1 MKRVQVDYI
10 QWLINEYVGMLFS
23 GAYIVGVD
31 HHEELNG
38 ADLVLYDIRELEG
51 VSSQRELSQ
60 WCDKNGGEEE
70 SYEVDRVTLVR
81 IDDF

>member
-1 MKRVQVDYI
+1 MKKIQVDNI
-10 QWLINEYVGMLFS
+10 QWLISEYSGMLFS

-51 VSSQRELSQ
+51 VSSQRELIQ
-60 WCDKNGGEEE
+60 WCDNNGGEEE
-70 SYEVDRVTLVR
+70 SYEVDRATLVR

>member
-1 MKRVQVDYI
+1 MKRVQVDNI
-10 QWLINEYVGMLFS
+10 QWLINQYGGMLFS

-51 VSSQRELSQ
+51 VSSQIELNK
-60 WCDKNGGEEE
+60 WCDDNGGEEE
-70 SYEVDRVTLVR
+70 SYEVNRVTLVR

>member
-1 MKRVQVDYI
+1 MKRSQVDNI
-10 QWLINEYVGMLFS
+10 QWLINEYGGMLFS

>member
-1 MKRVQVDYI
+1 MKKAQVVNV
-10 QWLINEYVGMLFS
+10 QWLINEYGGMLFS

-31 HHEELNG
+31 YHEELNG

-51 VSSQRELSQ
+51 VSSQRELSE
-60 WCDKNGGEEE
+60 WCDKNGGDEEN
-70 SYEVDRVTLVR
+70 YEVDRVTLVR

>member
-1 MKRVQVDYI
+1 MKRVQVDNI
-10 QWLINEYVGMLFS
+10 QWLINQYGGMLFS

-51 VSSQRELSQ
+51 VSSQIELNK
-60 WCDKNGGEEE
+60 WCDDNGGEEE

>member
-1 MKRVQVDYI
+1 MKRVQVDNI
-10 QWLINEYVGMLFS
+10 QWLINEYGGMLFS

-31 HHEELNG
+31 HYEELNG

-51 VSSQRELSQ
+51 VSNQRELSE

-70 SYEVDRVTLVR
+70 AFEVDRVTLVR

>member
-1 MKRVQVDYI
+1 MKKIQVDNV
-10 QWLINEYVGMLFS
+10 QWLINEYGGMLFS

-51 VSSQRELSQ
+51 ISNQRELSQ
-60 WCDKNGGEEE
+60 WCDRNGGEEE

-81 IDDF
+81 VDDF

>member
-1 MKRVQVDYI
+1 MKRIQVDNI
-10 QWLINEYVGMLFS
+10 QWLINEYGGMLFS

-51 VSSQRELSQ
+51 VSSQRELSK
-60 WCDKNGGEEE
+60 WCDDNGGEEE

>member
-1 MKRVQVDYI
+1 MKKIQVDNI
-10 QWLINEYVGMLFS
+10 QWLINEYGGMMFS

-51 VSSQRELSQ
+51 VSSRKELSE
-60 WCDKNGGEEE
+60 WCDNNGGDEE
-70 SYEVDRVTLVR
+70 SYEVDRVTLVE

>member
-1 MKRVQVDYI
+1 MKRVQVDNI
-10 QWLINEYVGMLFS
+10 QWLINEYGGMLFS

-31 HHEELNG
+31 HYEELNG

-51 VSSQRELSQ
+51 VSSQIELSQ
-60 WCDKNGGEEE
+60 WCTKNGGDEE

-81 IDDF
+81 IDGF